1 MRKTPFINGEY
12 YHIYNRGTDKRNI
25 FSDEKDMVRFFK
37 SMIVFNCVDGVRSI
51 RDIPNISQTSDVWE
65 VKSEFEDKNK
75 MIEFVA
81 FCLNPNH
88 FHFILRQIIDGG
100 ISEFMK
106 RLGGYTKYFNE
117 KHKRSG
123 VLFQGKFKS
132 IHINSNEYLLYLS
145 AYVNLNDRVHF
156 SRRRTSESEVLSWSS
171 RSEYGYNDGID
182 DNIGLC
188 SKDIILSQ
196 FKDKEGYK
204 KFCTESMENILNRK
218 YQSKNMEKFLLE

>member
-1 MRKTPFINGEY
+1 MRKTPFVNGEY
-12 YHIYNRGTDKRNI
+12 YHVYNRGTDKRNI
-25 FSDEKDMVRFFK
+25 FSDKKDMERFLK
-37 SMIVFNCVDGVRSI
+37 SMIIFNCVDGVGSI
-51 RDIPNISQTSDVWE
+51 RDMPSISQMSDVWD
-65 VKSEFEDKNK
+65 VKREFEDKNK

-88 FHFILRQIIDGG
+88 FHFILRQIVDGG

-117 KHKRSG
+117 KHQRSG

-132 IHINSNEYLLYLS
+132 IHINSNEYLLHLS

-156 SRRRTSESEVLSWSS
+156 SRRRTSGSEVLSLSS
-171 RSEYGYNDGID
+171 RSEYGYNDD
-182 DNIGLC
+182 MDNNIGLC

-204 KFCTESMENILNRK
+204 KFCTESMESILNRK

>member
-1 MRKTPFINGEY
+1 MRKTPFVNGEY
-12 YHIYNRGTDKRNI
+12 YHVYNRGTDKRNI
-25 FSDEKDMVRFFK
+25 FSDEKDMIRFLK
-37 SMIVFNCVDGVRSI
+37 SMIIFNCVDGVGSI
-51 RDIPNISQTSDVWE
+51 RDMPNISQMSDVWD
-65 VKSEFEDKNK
+65 VKREFEDKNK
-75 MIEFVA
+75 MIEFVV

-88 FHFILRQIIDGG
+88 FHFILRQIVDGG

-117 KHKRSG
+117 KHQRSG

-132 IHINSNEYLLYLS
+132 IHINSNEYLLHLS

-156 SRRRTSESEVLSWSS
+156 SRRRTSGSEVLSWSS
-171 RSEYGYNDGID
+171 RSEYGYNDD
-182 DNIGLC
+182 MDNNIGLC

-204 KFCTESMENILNRK
+204 KFCTESMESILNRK